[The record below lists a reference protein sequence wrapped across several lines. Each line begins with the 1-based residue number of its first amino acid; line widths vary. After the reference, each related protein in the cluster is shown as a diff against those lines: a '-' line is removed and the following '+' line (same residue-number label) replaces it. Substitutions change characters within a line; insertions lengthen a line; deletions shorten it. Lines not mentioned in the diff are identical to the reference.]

1 MNKVPLKKL
10 GLSPELMSGLADLR
24 IDELT
29 PLQNDVISRAIQG
42 KPMLV
47 KNEAGDTGM
56 FLIPALHALTSI
68 GEISETKILILTP
81 SAERAKL
88 IDEAIWAMGYHAQI
102 SSASITIKGRRDEQE
117 KILLEKPPVLVANPG
132 SLLDVLSKTQVKLS
146 ALRLL
151 VIDQAQEMESH
162 NMVKKVKDVAGF
174 VEGEP
179 QVILLAA
186 TENSAVK
193 QLSDLLLKNDVKRI
207 GFDEAEAAP
216 AEEKPQAEEAKLQT
230 GETETEEESV
240 IEDSITVD
248 QKEVERKLEAAS
260 VKVVLN
266 TELEKAENSRLA
278 EGASAPVSELPSHA
292 YISVPPQ
299 AKISTLLAHLEKTL
313 SDRIVV
319 FTASKRTTDRLF
331 RIIKRKGWGVVSV
344 DPFVAE
350 ETYTERMEKFLSGE
364 MKILLVGGMPA
375 GKIEVDGLKQ
385 VINYDVPAEIEEY
398 ANRAGMAGEA
408 APVVSLVSK
417 MDREDLDAIAG
428 QMNYSL
434 TELPLPVEVSASKN
448 TKPKSPRKKTQPK
461 PSKAAKKIK
470 PTKNGLPRPTYD
482 GLSGGREGTGKRPSP
497 SSGNAFGWIKKLFTK

>member
-1 MNKVPLKKL
+1 MPLKKL

-132 SLLDVLSKTQVKLS
+132 SLLDVLSKTQAKLS
-146 ALRLL
+146 ALSLL

-162 NMVKKVKDVAGF
+162 NMVKKVKDVVGF

-179 QVILLAA
+179 QVILLATA
-186 TENSAVK
+186 ENSAVK
-193 QLSDLLLKNDVKRI
+193 QLSDLLLKDDVKRI
-207 GFDEAEAAP
+207 GFDEPEVAP
-216 AEEKPQAEEAKLQT
+216 AEEEKLQAEEAKSQT
-230 GETETEEESV
+230 GEAETKEES
-240 IEDSITVD
+240 IIVD

-266 TELEKAENSRLA
+266 TEVEKAENSRLA
-278 EGASAPVSELPSHA
+278 ESASASVSELPSHA

-344 DPFVAE
+344 DPFVVE
-350 ETYTERMEKFLSGE
+350 ETYTERMEKFLSGD
-364 MKILLVGGMPA
+364 MKVLLIGGMPA

-385 VINYDVPAEIEEY
+385 VINYDVPAEVEEY

-417 MDREDLDAIAG
+417 MDRENLDAIAG

-434 TELPLPVEVSASKN
+434 TELPLPVEVSESKN
-448 TKPKSPRKKTQPK
+448 TKPKSPRKKAQPK
-461 PSKAAKKIK
+461 PPKAAKKIK
-470 PTKNGLPRPTYD
+470 SAKNGLPRPTYD

>member
-1 MNKVPLKKL
+1 MPLKKL

-29 PLQNDVISRAIQG
+29 PLQNDVISRAMQG

-56 FLIPALHALTSI
+56 FLIPALHTLTSI
-68 GEISETKILILTP
+68 GEIAETKILILTP
-81 SAERAKL
+81 SAERAKH

-132 SLLDVLSKTQVKLS
+132 SLLDVLSSTQAKLP
-146 ALRLL
+146 ALNLL
-151 VIDQAQEMESH
+151 IIDQAQEMESH
-162 NMVKKVKDVAGF
+162 NMVKKVKEVAAF

-179 QVILLAA
+179 QVMLLATA
-186 TENSAVK
+186 ENSAVK
-193 QLSDLLLKNDVKRI
+193 QLSALLLKENVERV
-207 GFDEAEAAP
+207 GFDEAETAP
-216 AEEKPQAEEAKLQT
+216 AEEKPASEAAKSQHDEAEAEA
-230 GETETEEESV
+230 ESDAD
-240 IEDSITVD
+240 IIID

-266 TELEKAENSRLA
+266 TEQEKTENSRSKEDA
-278 EGASAPVSELPSHA
+278 PASVSKLPSHA

-313 SDRIVV
+313 SDKIVV
-319 FTASKRTTDRLF
+319 FTVSKRTTDRLF
-331 RIIKRKGWGVVSV
+331 RIIKRKGWGVVSI

-350 ETYTERMEKFLSGE
+350 ETFEERMGKFLSGD

-375 GKIEVDGLKQ
+375 NKIEVAGLQQ
-385 VINYDVPAEIEEY
+385 VINYDVPAEVDEY
-398 ANRAGMAGEA
+398 AYRARMAGEA

-417 MDREDLDAIAG
+417 MDQEDLDAIAR
-428 QMNYSL
+428 QLNYNL
-434 TELPLPVEVSASKN
+434 TELPLPAEVKVGKN
-448 TKPKSPRKKTQPK
+448 PKPKSPRKNTKPK
-461 PSKAAKKIK
+461 AQKSAKKSK
-470 PTKNGLPRPTYD
+470 PVKNGLPRPTYD
-482 GLSGGREGTGKRPSP
+482 GLSGGREGTRKRPSP
-497 SSGNAFGWIKKLFTK
+497 NPENAFGWIKKLFSK